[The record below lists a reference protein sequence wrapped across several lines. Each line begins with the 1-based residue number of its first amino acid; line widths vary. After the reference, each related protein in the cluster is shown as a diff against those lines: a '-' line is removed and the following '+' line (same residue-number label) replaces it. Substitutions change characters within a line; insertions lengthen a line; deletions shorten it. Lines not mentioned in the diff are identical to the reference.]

1 MSAPEAPLLRVE
13 DLHVTY
19 DTPTGLVRA
28 VSGVSFELGREKL
41 GIVGESGSGKSQTGR
56 AILGLTAPGGQV
68 HAQRMEFE
76 GTDLLTADER
86 TMRRIRGAG
95 ISMIMQDPKYS
106 LNPVMT
112 VGAQI
117 QEAFLVHRK
126 TSKQEARA
134 RTLDMLRA
142 VKIREPERVYKAYP
156 HEVSGG
162 MGQRIMIAMMMIPEP
177 DIIIADE
184 PTSAL
189 DVTVQLQVLAVLDD
203 MIRERGMGLI
213 FISHDLNLIASFC
226 DRILIM
232 YGGKVMEECA
242 AADLDQ
248 AQHPYTRGLLNC
260 LPSLEGGHDDLP
272 VLQRDPSWL
281 TSPGAPGVIEIQGLD
296 VVFGHGRK
304 SFMRYVTS
312 RSRSSGAS
320 PMAWSASLAR
330 VKPPCYEPLR
340 GCSVALPGLVAR
352 CGSQRSRCRASY
364 ARSSFAVVCKWYSRI
379 PSVRCTPRHTVD
391 TILSEPARVHR
402 LDRIEQRVVHALE
415 EVGLNASF
423 RFRYPHQISG
433 GQRQRVSI
441 ARALI
446 TDPEIILLDEP
457 TSALDV
463 SVQAEVLNLLMRL
476 KREHGLTY
484 ILVSHNL
491 AVIAHMC
498 EVLIGDAKWRGSG
511 NHECTAVA

>member
-1 MSAPEAPLLRVE
+1 MTAPEAPLLRVE

-68 HAQRMEFE
+68 RARRLEFE
-76 GTDLLTADER
+76 GTDLLNADER

-260 LPSLEGGHDDLP
+260 LPSMEGGHDELP

-281 TSPGAPGVIEIQGLD
+281 STPGV
-296 VVFGHGRK
+296 
-304 SFMRYVTS
+304 
-312 RSRSSGAS
+312 SG
-320 PMAWSASLAR
+320 
-330 VKPPCYEPLR
+330 
-340 GCSVALPGLVAR
+340 
-352 CGSQRSRCRASY
+352 
-364 ARSSFAVVCKWYSRI
+364 
-379 PSVRCTPRHTVD
+379 
-391 TILSEPARVHR
+391 
-402 LDRIEQRVVHALE
+402 
-415 EVGLNASF
+415 
-423 RFRYPHQISG
+423 
-433 GQRQRVSI
+433 
-441 ARALI
+441 
-446 TDPEIILLDEP
+446 
-457 TSALDV
+457 
-463 SVQAEVLNLLMRL
+463 
-476 KREHGLTY
+476 
-484 ILVSHNL
+484 
-491 AVIAHMC
+491 
-498 EVLIGDAKWRGSG
+498 
-511 NHECTAVA
+511 

>member
-1 MSAPEAPLLRVE
+1 MTASPETPLLSVE
-13 DLHVTY
+13 NLHVTY

-68 HAQRMEFE
+68 CADRMEFK
-76 GTDLLTADER
+76 GTDLLNANER

-117 QEAFLVHRK
+117 AEAFLVHSK
-126 TSKQEARA
+126 TSNKEARA
-134 RTLDMLRA
+134 RTLEMLRA

-177 DIIIADE
+177 DVIIADE

-232 YGGKVMEECA
+232 YGGKVMEQCDA
-242 AADLDQ
+242 KDLHQ

-260 LPSLEGGHDDLP
+260 LPSLEGGQDELS
-272 VLQRDPSWL
+272 VLKRDPAWL
-281 TSPGAPGVIEIQGLD
+281 TTPG
-296 VVFGHGRK
+296 
-304 SFMRYVTS
+304 
-312 RSRSSGAS
+312 
-320 PMAWSASLAR
+320 
-330 VKPPCYEPLR
+330 
-340 GCSVALPGLVAR
+340 
-352 CGSQRSRCRASY
+352 
-364 ARSSFAVVCKWYSRI
+364 
-379 PSVRCTPRHTVD
+379 
-391 TILSEPARVHR
+391 
-402 LDRIEQRVVHALE
+402 
-415 EVGLNASF
+415 
-423 RFRYPHQISG
+423 
-433 GQRQRVSI
+433 
-441 ARALI
+441 I
-446 TDPEIILLDEP
+446 T
-457 TSALDV
+457 T
-463 SVQAEVLNLLMRL
+463 
-476 KREHGLTY
+476 
-484 ILVSHNL
+484 
-491 AVIAHMC
+491 
-498 EVLIGDAKWRGSG
+498 
-511 NHECTAVA
+511 